1 MISKLSAQTKLRTF
15 FKKNRITRMDELFS
29 LLETT
34 SRMTVFRRLQE
45 LDYLSSFTH
54 AGRYYTLKSIIHFDL
69 NGLWFCDG
77 IGFSRFGNLKETIRH
92 LVDQSMAGKKHSE
105 LEDQLQVR
113 VHNPLLKLVRMNKIA
128 RQSFDKTFL
137 YLNHQLD
144 KADQQITCRQQNQT
158 GCLDDVLPDSL
169 VIEVLSEIIRSN
181 QQEIDCQKIATRL
194 LTNGINIS
202 AKQCASLCQRLGVK
216 KTLAS

>member
-1 MISKLSAQTKLRTF
+1 MLSKLSAQNKLQTL
-15 FKKNRITRMDELFS
+15 FKKNRIACMDELFS

-54 AGRYYTLKSIIHFDL
+54 AGRYYTLKSIIHFDP

-77 IGFSRFGNLKETIRH
+77 IGFSQFVNLKETIRH
-92 LVDQSMAGKKHSE
+92 LVDQSIAGKKHSE

-113 VHNPLLKLVRMNKIA
+113 VHNPLLELVRMNKIV

-137 YLNHQLD
+137 YLNPQPD
-144 KADQQITCRQQNQT
+144 KADQQIVCRQQNQT

-181 QQEIDCQKIATRL
+181 QLEIDCQKIAARL
-194 LTNGINIS
+194 LKNGINIS
-202 AKQCASLCQRLGVK
+202 TKQCAGLCQRLGLK
-216 KTLAS
+216 KTPAS

>member
-1 MISKLSAQTKLRTF
+1 MISKIIAKKKLRNF
-15 FKKNRITRMDELFS
+15 FKKNRIARMDELFS

-54 AGRYYTLKSIIHFDL
+54 AGRYYTLTSIIHFDA

-92 LVDQSMAGKKHSE
+92 LIGQSMAGKKHSE

-113 VHNPLLKLVRMNKIA
+113 VHNPLLELVRMNKIA
-128 RQSFDKTFL
+128 RQTFDKTFL
-137 YLNHQLD
+137 YLNHQPD
-144 KADQQITCRQQNQT
+144 KADQQIVCRQQNQI

-181 QQEIDCQKIATRL
+181 QLEIDCQKISAQL
-194 LTNGINIS
+194 LKNGINIS
-202 AKQCASLCQRLGVK
+202 AKQCDGLCQRLGLK
-216 KTLAS
+216 KTPAS